1 MIGTGVIAE
10 SYVSFNITWSSPGP
24 GQQPKWDQT
33 DQSIEL
39 HTTDIY
45 PDLLFSK
52 ASATATY
59 FKYTSIADILG
70 VVKKI
75 NEVIETKIRP
85 AKQNEALALPAGKAQ
100 STEPEVTP
108 DETLKA
114 DEVDIEKP
122 EQASPDK
129 TESQPEEPISYTVNV
144 IGDRLRFIDA
154 QSPRS
159 GDIAIR
165 YRVSNNITKLV
176 GEEQIDNSAKIK
188 AVVKIGGVF
197 GQTVE
202 LEYAEFNTEDGQNLL
217 VEILP
222 SVELRFTPG
231 ETASV
236 PKAETA
242 DDSDEWL
249 LQFAKRM
256 RDTKAERDILAA
268 NSAAKAEQG
277 SNK

>member
-10 SYVSFNITWSSPGP
+10 SYVSFDITWASPGQ

-33 DQSIEL
+33 DQFIEL

-52 ASATATY
+52 AVATATY

-70 VVKKI
+70 VVKQI
-75 NEVIETKIRP
+75 CAIIDTKIKL
-85 AKQNEALALPAGKAQ
+85 AKQNEALALPPGPTQ
-100 STEPEVTP
+100 VTEPEVTP
-108 DETLKA
+108 DETAKD

-129 TESQPEEPISYTVNV
+129 PESQPEKPIPYTVNV
-144 IGDRLRFIDA
+144 IGDRLRFIEA

-159 GDIAIR
+159 GDVTIR
-165 YRVSNNITKLV
+165 YRVSNNITKVV

-188 AVVKIGGVF
+188 AIVKIGGVL

-202 LEYAEFNTEDGQNLL
+202 FTYADFNTEDGQNLL

-231 ETASV
+231 ENASV

-249 LQFAKRM
+249 LQLAKKVQGTR
-256 RDTKAERDILAA
+256 AERDILAA
-268 NSAAKAEQG
+268 NSAAKSELV

>member
-1 MIGTGVIAE
+1 M
-10 SYVSFNITWSSPGP
+10 SFNITWTSPGQ

-45 PDLLFSK
+45 PDLLFTK
-52 ASATATY
+52 ATATATY

-70 VVKKI
+70 VVKAINAVIDEKI
-75 NEVIETKIRP
+75 KP
-85 AKQNEALALPAGKAQ
+85 AKQNEALALQAGQAQASEPA
-100 STEPEVTP
+100 VTP
-108 DETLKA
+108 GETGVENA
-114 DEVDIEKP
+114 EDINKP

-129 TESQPEEPISYTVNV
+129 PESQPEKPISYTVNV

-159 GDIAIR
+159 GDITIR
-165 YRVSNNITKLV
+165 YRVSNNITKVV

-197 GQTVE
+197 GRTVE
-202 LEYAEFNTEDGQNLL
+202 LEYADFNTEDGRNLL

-231 ETASV
+231 ETASA

-242 DDSDEWL
+242 EDNDEWL
-249 LQFAKRM
+249 LQLAKTIRG
-256 RDTKAERDILAA
+256 TKAERDILAA
-268 NSAAKAEQG
+268 NNAAKAEQG

>member
-39 HTTDIY
+39 HATDVY
-45 PDLLFSK
+45 PDLLFTK
-52 ASATATY
+52 AVATATY

-70 VVKKI
+70 VVKSICAIIDERLK
-75 NEVIETKIRP
+75 P
-85 AKQNEALALPAGKAQ
+85 AKQNEALALSAGQA
-100 STEPEVTP
+100 SEPEVTP
-108 DETLKA
+108 AEPA
-114 DEVDIEKP
+114 GEDEVDIEKP

-129 TESQPEEPISYTVNV
+129 PESQPEKPIPYTVNV
-144 IGDRLRFIDA
+144 IGDRLRLVEA

-159 GDIAIR
+159 GDVTIR
-165 YRVSNNITKLV
+165 YRVSNNITKVV
-176 GEEQIDNSAKIK
+176 GEEPIDNSAKIK

-197 GQTVE
+197 GRTVE
-202 LEYAEFNTEDGQNLL
+202 FEYADFNTEEGRNLL

-242 DDSDEWL
+242 EDNDEWL
-249 LQFAKRM
+249 LQLARTM
-256 RDTKAERDILAA
+256 RGTKAERDILAA
-268 NSAAKAEQG
+268 NAALKAEQG

>member
-45 PDLLFSK
+45 PDLLFAK

-108 DETLKA
+108 DETSNA

-129 TESQPEEPISYTVNV
+129 TESQPEKPISYTVNV

-249 LQFAKRM
+249 LQFAKKM